1 MPALAAEGPNGI
13 YKVTRVSG
21 ATYVEGERFEFPPQA
36 ILAAAVGRRIVVE
49 NERIQMNEH
58 AKGEISRAIVRD
70 PRLLGK
76 VVSFRLGAL
85 PRFERFKEAADGV
98 LRAETRSPF
107 IIGLTV
113 ENDNLRSEVT
123 AWAYYHAEISGN
135 KLTLR
140 VRFYGDGGYFDD
152 DFEDY
157 EIKGRT
163 RIRARRD

>member
-1 MPALAAEGPNGI
+1 MAAEGPDGI

-107 IIGLTV
+107 IIGLTANAMQGDREMCLGAGMNHYIPKPIRVV
-113 ENDNLRSEVT
+113 ELVDALL
-123 AWAYYHAEISGN
+123 
-135 KLTLR
+135 K
-140 VRFYGDGGYFDD
+140 
-152 DFEDY
+152 
-157 EIKGRT
+157 
-163 RIRARRD
+163 ARRVS